1 MVLLAHT
8 SKLMVLLGCRDE
20 IASCSER
27 AYSSLSIVEAKKL
40 MLFSSDAEALKYADQ
55 VSMHA
60 PSGGPA
66 SFWEL
71 LPPGGLNKCARL
83 SCTFAL

>member
-1 MVLLAHT
+1 MRGQRACGQGMALLARSKP
-8 SKLMVLLGCRDE
+8 SKLRALLGCRDE

-60 PSGGPA
+60 LSAGPCIL
-66 SFWEL
+66 WER
-71 LPPGGLNKCARL
+71 LPP
-83 SCTFAL
+83 